1 VHEIEKISPLLADE
15 RVTDILITSGSKTQ
29 VEVSGKLTEVEPL
42 FENESQL
49 RSWAQAVFSSCGGRL
64 DLSRPLG
71 EVSVPT
77 EFGLLR
83 IHAVLAGEC
92 SFDTQVSIRRHPLR
106 SLSLQ
111 ELLEAKSIDLN
122 QVQLIQ
128 SILLNK
134 ENFVIVGGTGAGK
147 TNLLRAMLNEASSE
161 RIVTLEENYELALAG
176 NAVALKTRENNH
188 EGVGAITL
196 TTLLRNALRMRPDRI
211 VIGEARGEELL
222 LLLQSLN
229 TGHTGAGFSLHANSY
244 KDAYLRMVGILNF
257 AGVSNELAK
266 ALIANSIHWI
276 IEVKREGGLRRV
288 VAIERLK
295 VEL

>member
-1 VHEIEKISPLLADE
+1 VHEIEKLKPLLQDE
-15 RVTDILITSGSKTQ
+15 TVTDFLISSSPKTL
-29 VEVSGKLTEVEPL
+29 VEASGKLTEVEPL
-42 FENESQL
+42 FENESEL
-49 RSWAQAVFSSCGGRL
+49 RAWVQAVFSSWGGRL
-64 DLSRPLG
+64 DLSQPLG

-77 EFGLLR
+77 EYGLLR

-92 SFDTQVSIRRHPLR
+92 SFDTQVSIRRHPQQ

-111 ELLEAKSIDLN
+111 ELLAANSIDLN

-147 TNLLRAMLNEASSE
+147 TTLLRAMLNEVSSE

-176 NAVALKTRENNH
+176 NAVALKTRDSNQ

-266 ALIANSIHWI
+266 ALIAKSIHWI
-276 IEVKREGGLRRV
+276 IEVKRESGLRRV

>member
-1 VHEIEKISPLLADE
+1 MHEIEKLSPLLQDE
-15 RVTDILITSGSKTQ
+15 RVTDILITSSSKTQ
-29 VEVSGKLTEVEPL
+29 VEASGKLTEVEPL
-42 FENESQL
+42 FESESEL
-49 RSWAQAVFSSCGGRL
+49 KAWVQAVFSSWGGRL
-64 DLSRPLG
+64 DLSQPLG
-71 EVSVPT
+71 EISVPT
-77 EFGLLR
+77 DFGLLR

-92 SFDTQVSIRRHPLR
+92 SFVTQVSIRRHLLT

-111 ELLEAKSIDLN
+111 ELLAANSIDLN
-122 QVQLIQ
+122 QLQLIQ
-128 SILLNK
+128 FILVNK
-134 ENFVIVGGTGAGK
+134 ENFVIVGGTGVGK
-147 TNLLRAMLNEASSE
+147 TTLLRAMLNEVSSE
-161 RIVTLEENYELALAG
+161 RIVTMEENFELALAG
-176 NAVALKTRENNH
+176 NAVSLKTRESNN

-244 KDAYLRMVGILNF
+244 KDAYLRMLGILNF

>member
-1 VHEIEKISPLLADE
+1 M
-15 RVTDILITSGSKTQ
+15 
-29 VEVSGKLTEVEPL
+29 
-42 FENESQL
+42 
-49 RSWAQAVFSSCGGRL
+49 
-64 DLSRPLG
+64 
-71 EVSVPT
+71 
-77 EFGLLR
+77 
-83 IHAVLAGEC
+83 
-92 SFDTQVSIRRHPLR
+92 
-106 SLSLQ
+106 SLQ
-111 ELLEAKSIDLN
+111 ELLAAKSIDLN

-147 TNLLRAMLNEASSE
+147 TTLLRAMLNEVSSE
-161 RIVTLEENYELALAG
+161 RIVTLEENFELALSG
-176 NAVALKTRENNH
+176 NAVALKTRESNH

-257 AGVSNELAK
+257 AGVSNNLAK
-266 ALIANSIHWI
+266 ALIANSIHWV
-276 IEVKREGGLRRV
+276 IEVSRQDGLRRV
-288 VAIERLK
+288 VAIERLN

>member
-1 VHEIEKISPLLADE
+1 VHGIEKISPLLADE

-29 VEVSGKLTEVEPL
+29 VEVSGKITEVEPL
-42 FENESQL
+42 FENESEL
-49 RSWAQAVFSSCGGRL
+49 RAWVQVLFSSWGGRL
-64 DLSRPLG
+64 DLCQPLG

-111 ELLEAKSIDLN
+111 ELLAANSINLN
-122 QVQLIQ
+122 QLQLIQ
-128 SILLNK
+128 TILQNK

-147 TNLLRAMLNEASSE
+147 TTLLRAMLNEVSSE
-161 RIVTLEENYELALAG
+161 RIVTLEENFELALAG
-176 NAVALKTRENNH
+176 NTVALKTRDSNQ

-266 ALIANSIHWI
+266 ALIANSVHWV

-288 VAIERLK
+288 VAIERLN

>member
-1 VHEIEKISPLLADE
+1 MHEIEKLKPLLADE
-15 RVTDILITSGSKTQ
+15 RVTDILITSSPKTQ
-29 VEVSGKLTEVEPL
+29 VEVSGKLTEVESL
-42 FENESQL
+42 FENESEL
-49 RSWAQAVFSSCGGRL
+49 RAWVQALFSSCGGRL
-64 DLSRPLG
+64 DLSQPLG

-77 EFGLLR
+77 DFGLLR

-92 SFDTQVSIRRHPLR
+92 SFDTQASIRRHSLR

-111 ELLEAKSIDLN
+111 ELLATNSINLN
-122 QVQLIQ
+122 QLQLMQ

-147 TNLLRAMLNEASSE
+147 TTLLRAMLNEVSSE
-161 RIVTLEENYELALAG
+161 RIVTLEENFELALAG
-176 NAVALKTRENNH
+176 NAVALKIRESNH
-188 EGVGAITL
+188 EGAGAITL

-229 TGHTGAGFSLHANSY
+229 TGHTGAGFSLHANSC

-257 AGVSNELAK
+257 AGVSNNLAK
-266 ALIANSIHWI
+266 ALIANSIHWV
-276 IEVKREGGLRRV
+276 IEVSREDGLRRV
-288 VAIERLK
+288 VAIERLS
-295 VEL
+295 VEF

>member
-1 VHEIEKISPLLADE
+1 MHEIEKLKPLLADE
-15 RVTDILITSGSKTQ
+15 RVTDILITSSSKTQ
-29 VEVSGKLTEVEPL
+29 VEIAGRLTQVEPL

-64 DLSRPLG
+64 DLSQPLG

-77 EFGLLR
+77 DFGLLR
-83 IHAVLAGEC
+83 IHSVLAGEC
-92 SFDTQVSIRRHPLR
+92 SLDTQVSIRRHPLR

-111 ELLEAKSIDLN
+111 ELLATDSINLN
-122 QVQLIQ
+122 QLQLIQ
-128 SILLNK
+128 TILQNK

-147 TNLLRAMLNEASSE
+147 TTLLRAMLNEVSSE
-161 RIVTLEENYELALAG
+161 RIVTLEENFELALVSH
-176 NAVALKTRENNH
+176 AVALKTRESNH

-229 TGHTGAGFSLHANSY
+229 TGHSGAGFSLHANSY

-276 IEVKREGGLRRV
+276 IEVKRESGLRRV
-288 VAIERLK
+288 VAIERLD

>member
-1 VHEIEKISPLLADE
+1 VHEIEKLKPLLADE
-15 RVTDILITSGSKTQ
+15 RVTDFLISSSPKTL
-29 VEVSGKLTEVEPL
+29 VEASGKLTEVEPL
-42 FENESQL
+42 FENESEL
-49 RSWAQAVFSSCGGRL
+49 RAWVQAVFSSWGGRL
-64 DLSRPLG
+64 DLAQPLG

-77 EFGLLR
+77 EYGLLR

-111 ELLEAKSIDLN
+111 ELLEANSINLN
-122 QVQLIQ
+122 QLQLIQ
-128 SILLNK
+128 TILQNR

-147 TNLLRAMLNEASSE
+147 TTLLRAMLNEVSSE
-161 RIVTLEENYELALAG
+161 RIVTLEENFELALSG
-176 NAVALKTRENNH
+176 NAIALKTRESNH

-244 KDAYLRMVGILNF
+244 RDAYLRMVGILNF

-276 IEVKREGGLRRV
+276 IEVKREGGLRRL
-288 VAIERLK
+288 VAIERLN

>member
-1 VHEIEKISPLLADE
+1 MHEIEKLKPLLQDE

-29 VEVSGKLTEVEPL
+29 VEVSGKLTEVESS
-42 FENESQL
+42 FEDESEL
-49 RSWAQAVFSSCGGRL
+49 RAWVQAVFGGCGGRL
-64 DLSRPLG
+64 DLSQPLG
-71 EVSVPT
+71 EVSVAT
-77 EFGLLR
+77 EYGLLR

-111 ELLEAKSIDLN
+111 ELLAAKSIDLN
-122 QVQLIQ
+122 QLQLIQ
-128 SILLNK
+128 TILLNR

-147 TNLLRAMLNEASSE
+147 TTLLRAMLNEVSSE
-161 RIVTLEENYELALAG
+161 RIVTLEENFELALSG
-176 NAVALKTRENNH
+176 NAIALKTRESNH
-188 EGVGAITL
+188 EGAGAITL

-229 TGHTGAGFSLHANSY
+229 TGHPGAGFSLHANSY

-266 ALIANSIHWI
+266 ALVANSIHWI
-276 IEVKREGGLRRV
+276 IEVKREDGLRRL
-288 VAIERLK
+288 VAIERLN

>member
-1 VHEIEKISPLLADE
+1 VHEIEKLKPLLQDE
-15 RVTDILITSGSKTQ
+15 RVTDILITSSSKTQ
-29 VEVSGKLTEVEPL
+29 VEASCKLNEVESL
-42 FENESQL
+42 FENESEL
-49 RSWAQAVFSSCGGRL
+49 RAWVQALFSSCGGRL
-64 DLSRPLG
+64 DLSQPLG

-77 EFGLLR
+77 DFGLLR

-111 ELLEAKSIDLN
+111 ELLASNSINLN
-122 QVQLIQ
+122 QLQLIQ
-128 SILLNK
+128 SILQNK

-147 TNLLRAMLNEASSE
+147 TTLLRAMLNEVSSE
-161 RIVTLEENYELALAG
+161 RIVTLEENFELALSG
-176 NAVALKTRENNH
+176 NAIALKTRESNH
-188 EGVGAITL
+188 EGAGAITL

-229 TGHTGAGFSLHANSY
+229 TGHTGAGFSLHANSHR
-244 KDAYLRMVGILNF
+244 DAYLRMVGILNF

-266 ALIANSIHWI
+266 ALIANSIHWV
-276 IEVKREGGLRRV
+276 IEVSREDGLRRI
-288 VAIERLK
+288 VAIERLN
-295 VEL
+295 VAI

>member
-1 VHEIEKISPLLADE
+1 VHEIEKLKPLLADE
-15 RVTDILITSGSKTQ
+15 RVTDILITSSPKTQ
-29 VEVSGKLTEVEPL
+29 VEVSGKLTEVESF
-42 FENESQL
+42 FENESEL
-49 RSWAQAVFSSCGGRL
+49 RAWVQALFSSCGGRL
-64 DLSRPLG
+64 DLSQPLG

-77 EFGLLR
+77 DFGLLR

-111 ELLEAKSIDLN
+111 ELLATNSINLN
-122 QVQLIQ
+122 QLQLIQ
-128 SILLNK
+128 TILLNR

-147 TNLLRAMLNEASSE
+147 TTLLRAMLNEISSE
-161 RIVTLEENYELALAG
+161 RIVTLEDNFELALSG
-176 NAVALKTRENNH
+176 NAVALKTRDSNH

-276 IEVKREGGLRRV
+276 IEVKREDGLRRL
-288 VAIERLK
+288 VAIERLN

>member
-1 VHEIEKISPLLADE
+1 MLQDE
-15 RVTDILITSGSKTQ
+15 TVTDILISSSPKTL
-29 VEVSGKLTEVEPL
+29 VEASGKLTEIEPL
-42 FENESQL
+42 FENESEL
-49 RSWAQAVFSSCGGRL
+49 RAWIQAVFISCGGRL
-64 DLSRPLG
+64 DLSQPLG
-71 EVSVPT
+71 EISVST
-77 EFGLLR
+77 AFGLLR
-83 IHAVLAGEC
+83 IHAVRAGEC

-111 ELLEAKSIDLN
+111 ELLAANSINLN
-122 QVQLIQ
+122 QLQLIQ

-147 TNLLRAMLNEASSE
+147 TTLLRAMLNEVSSE
-161 RIVTLEENYELALAG
+161 RIVTLEENFELALAG
-176 NAVALKTRENNH
+176 NAVALKTRDSNQ

-244 KDAYLRMVGILNF
+244 TDAYLRMVGILNF
-257 AGVSNELAK
+257 AGVSNNLAK

>member
-1 VHEIEKISPLLADE
+1 MHEIEKLKPLLADE
-15 RVTDILITSGSKTQ
+15 RVTDILITSSSKTQ
-29 VEVSGKLTEVEPL
+29 VEISGRLTEVEPL
-42 FENESQL
+42 FEDEHEL
-49 RSWAQAVFSSCGGRL
+49 RSWVQAVFRSCGGRL
-64 DLSRPLG
+64 DLSQPLG
-71 EVSVPT
+71 EVSIPT
-77 EFGLLR
+77 DYGLLR

-92 SFDTQVSIRRHPLR
+92 SLDTQVSIRRHPPR

-111 ELLEAKSIDLN
+111 ELLAANSINLN
-122 QVQLIQ
+122 QLQLIQ

-147 TNLLRAMLNEASSE
+147 TTLLRAMLNEVSSE
-161 RIVTLEENYELALAG
+161 RIVTLEENFELALAG
-176 NAVALKTRENNH
+176 NAVALKTRDSNQ

-257 AGVSNELAK
+257 AGVSNKLAK
-266 ALIANSIHWI
+266 ALVANSIHWI
-276 IEVKREGGLRRV
+276 IEVKREDGLRRL
-288 VAIERLK
+288 VAIERLN

>member
-1 VHEIEKISPLLADE
+1 MHETEKLKPLLADE

-29 VEVSGKLTEVEPL
+29 VEVSGKLTEVESL
-42 FENESQL
+42 FEDESEL
-49 RSWAQAVFSSCGGRL
+49 RAWVQALFSNCGGRL
-64 DLSRPLG
+64 DLSQPLG

-77 EFGLLR
+77 DLGLLR

-92 SFDTQVSIRRHPLR
+92 SVDTQVSIRRHSLR

-111 ELLEAKSIDLN
+111 ELLATNSINLN
-122 QVQLIQ
+122 QLQLIQ
-128 SILLNK
+128 TILLNK

-147 TNLLRAMLNEASSE
+147 TTLLRAMLNEFSSE

-176 NAVALKTRENNH
+176 NAVALKTRESNH

-288 VAIERLK
+288 VAIERLN
-295 VEL
+295 VDI

>member
-1 VHEIEKISPLLADE
+1 VHEIEKLKPLLADE
-15 RVTDILITSGSKTQ
+15 RVTDILITSSPKTQ
-29 VEVSGKLTEVEPL
+29 VEVSGKITEVESL
-42 FENESQL
+42 FENESEL
-49 RSWAQAVFSSCGGRL
+49 RTWVQALFSSCGGRL
-64 DLSRPLG
+64 DLSQPLG

-77 EFGLLR
+77 DFGLLR

-92 SFDTQVSIRRHPLR
+92 SFDTQVSIRRHPLQ

-111 ELLEAKSIDLN
+111 ELFAANSINLN
-122 QVQLIQ
+122 QLQLIQ
-128 SILLNK
+128 TILLNR

-147 TNLLRAMLNEASSE
+147 TTLLRAMLNEVSSE
-161 RIVTLEENYELALAG
+161 RIVTLEENFELALAG
-176 NAVALKTRENNH
+176 NAVALKTRESNH

-276 IEVKREGGLRRV
+276 IEVKREDGLRRV
-288 VAIERLK
+288 VAIERLN

>member
-1 VHEIEKISPLLADE
+1 VHEIEKLKPLLQDE

-29 VEVSGKLTEVEPL
+29 VEVSGKLTEVESL
-42 FENESQL
+42 FEDGSEL
-49 RSWAQAVFSSCGGRL
+49 RAWVQALFSSWGGRL
-64 DLSRPLG
+64 DLSQPLG

-77 EFGLLR
+77 DFGLLR

-92 SFDTQVSIRRHPLR
+92 SFDTQVSIRRHSLR

-111 ELLEAKSIDLN
+111 ELLASNSINLN
-122 QVQLIQ
+122 QLQLMQ

-147 TNLLRAMLNEASSE
+147 TTLLRAMLNEVSGE
-161 RIVTLEENYELALAG
+161 RIVTLEENFELALAG
-176 NAVALKTRENNH
+176 IAVALKTRESNH

-257 AGVSNELAK
+257 AGVSNNLAK
-266 ALIANSIHWI
+266 ALIANSIHWV
-276 IEVKREGGLRRV
+276 IEVRREDGLRRV
-288 VAIERLK
+288 MAIERLN

>member
-1 VHEIEKISPLLADE
+1 VHEIEKLKPLLADE

-29 VEVSGKLTEVEPL
+29 VEVSGKFTEVESL
-42 FENESQL
+42 FENESEL
-49 RSWAQAVFSSCGGRL
+49 RAWVQALFNRCGGRL
-64 DLSRPLG
+64 DLSQPLG

-77 EFGLLR
+77 DFGLLR

-111 ELLEAKSIDLN
+111 ELLAANSINLN
-122 QVQLIQ
+122 QLQIVQ

-147 TNLLRAMLNEASSE
+147 TTLLRAMLNEVSSE
-161 RIVTLEENYELALAG
+161 RIVTLEENFELALAG
-176 NAVALKTRENNH
+176 NAVALKTRESNH

-257 AGVSNELAK
+257 AGVSNNLAK
-266 ALIANSIHWI
+266 ALIANSIHWV
-276 IEVKREGGLRRV
+276 IEVSREDGLRRV
-288 VAIERLK
+288 VAIERLN

>member
-1 VHEIEKISPLLADE
+1 MHEIEKLKPLLADE
-15 RVTDILITSGSKTQ
+15 RVTDILITSSPKTQ
-29 VEVSGKLTEVEPL
+29 VEVSGKLTEVESF
-42 FENESQL
+42 FENESEL
-49 RSWAQAVFSSCGGRL
+49 RAWVQALFSSCGGRL
-64 DLSRPLG
+64 DLSQPLG

-77 EFGLLR
+77 DFGLLR

-111 ELLEAKSIDLN
+111 ELLATNSINLN
-122 QVQLIQ
+122 QLQLIQ
-128 SILLNK
+128 TILLNR

-147 TNLLRAMLNEASSE
+147 TTLLRAMLNEISSE
-161 RIVTLEENYELALAG
+161 RIVTLEDNFELALSG
-176 NAVALKTRENNH
+176 NAVALKTRDSNH

-276 IEVKREGGLRRV
+276 IEVKREDGLRRL
-288 VAIERLK
+288 VAIERLN

>member
-1 VHEIEKISPLLADE
+1 VHEIEKLKPLLADE
-15 RVTDILITSGSKTQ
+15 SVTDILITSGSKTQ

-42 FENESQL
+42 FESESEL
-49 RSWAQAVFSSCGGRL
+49 RAWVQALFSGCGGML
-64 DLSRPLG
+64 DLSQPLG
-71 EVSVPT
+71 EISVPT
-77 EFGLLR
+77 DFGLLR

-92 SFDTQVSIRRHPLR
+92 SFDTQVSIRRHPLQ

-111 ELLEAKSIDLN
+111 ELLAANSINLN
-122 QVQLIQ
+122 QLQLIQ
-128 SILLNK
+128 AILQNK

-147 TNLLRAMLNEASSE
+147 TTLLRAMLNEVSSE
-161 RIVTLEENYELALAG
+161 RIVTLEENFELALAG
-176 NAVALKTRENNH
+176 NAVELKTRDNNH

-266 ALIANSIHWI
+266 ALIANSIHWV
-276 IEVKREGGLRRV
+276 IEVQREGGLRRV
-288 VAIERLK
+288 VAIERLN

>member
-15 RVTDILITSGSKTQ
+15 RVTDILISSSSKTQ
-29 VEVSGKLTEVEPL
+29 VEASGKLNEVEPL

-49 RSWAQAVFSSCGGRL
+49 RAWVQALFNSWGGRL
-64 DLSRPLG
+64 DLSQPLG

-77 EFGLLR
+77 DHGLLR

-111 ELLEAKSIDLN
+111 ELLAANSINLN
-122 QVQLIQ
+122 QYQLIQ
-128 SILLNK
+128 TILQNK

-147 TNLLRAMLNEASSE
+147 TTLLRAMLNEVSSE
-161 RIVTLEENYELALAG
+161 RILTLEENFELALSG
-176 NAVALKTRENNH
+176 NAVALKTRESNH
-188 EGVGAITL
+188 EEVGAITL

-229 TGHTGAGFSLHANSY
+229 TGHSGAGFSLHANSY
-244 KDAYLRMVGILNF
+244 KDAYLRMIGILNF
-257 AGVSNELAK
+257 AGVSSELAK

-276 IEVKREGGLRRV
+276 IEVKRESGLRRV
-288 VAIERLK
+288 VAIERLS